1 MCRLMRGY
9 AVALVLIL
17 IAAVDAKAADLTLK
31 RVMLSSGG
39 VGYLEY
45 EAAVE
50 GDATLTL
57 DVALDQVDDVLKSLV
72 VYDDN
77 GRAGEITLPGRE
89 PLAQSFA
96 DLPFD
101 QSALASTTALLNAL
115 QGSDIRIAGDK
126 PLTGR
131 LIRAEDVSQRNPDGS
146 SETRLRIGILTDGGL
161 RQTTVRDLDTVEFAD
176 PALQGK
182 INTALSRLAAYH
194 AQGRRQLT
202 LTTHGSGKRNVR
214 VGYVVGMPLWKA
226 TYRLSLPSD
235 PNAGSA
241 KLQGWAVLENFSGQA
256 WQGVELTL
264 LSGNPVTFRQ
274 ALYES
279 YYVPRPSVP
288 VEAGGRVLPPAD
300 TGAVAGFD
308 AGGRR
313 AENAPRDE
321 LRAKARSMPAGLA
334 APSPPP
340 PPIASMAPAQIEQAE
355 ATENATQI
363 AFTLSYKVNVAA
375 GQSLVVPLIDRELP
389 TRRIDLYQP
398 ATTRAHPLAA
408 IELTN
413 AADTGLPPGVL
424 TLYQQGDRGAEYLGD
439 ARLAAF
445 PAGEKRLLSYAVDN
459 KVTVDQSTATRQ
471 SVVKATI
478 AEGVMRVTRLQRRT
492 TVYKIGSAAAPP
504 RLVIEQP
511 RLGGWDLVEPKAAE
525 RTATAYRVPTS
536 LDGKGNGSVTIVE
549 EQPLEESLRLVDL
562 NDDQLGVYVA
572 AKELDPK
579 LHQAL
584 ADLAQRRQAV
594 SRRQAELDRLNAERE
609 RLTEDETRLR
619 DNYTALKD
627 EPGMKKRTLD
637 KLNEAMTAIDANA
650 GAVAKATVALA
661 AAQSDLAGY
670 VSGLKL

>member
-1 MCRLMRGY
+1 MAGCGNRPSATSTR
-9 AVALVLIL
+9 
-17 IAAVDAKAADLTLK
+17 
-31 RVMLSSGG
+31 SSSP
-39 VGYLEY
+39 
-45 EAAVE
+45 
-50 GDATLTL
+50 TRRSRPRSTP
-57 DVALDQVDDVLKSLV
+57 
-72 VYDDN
+72 
-77 GRAGEITLPGRE
+77 RCPGSPR
-89 PLAQSFA
+89 
-96 DLPFD
+96 
-101 QSALASTTALLNAL
+101 
-115 QGSDIRIAGDK
+115 
-126 PLTGR
+126 
-131 LIRAEDVSQRNPDGS
+131 
-146 SETRLRIGILTDGGL
+146 
-161 RQTTVRDLDTVEFAD
+161 
-176 PALQGK
+176 
-182 INTALSRLAAYH
+182 YH

-226 TYRLSLPSD
+226 SYRLSLPSD

-241 KLQGWAVLENFSGQA
+241 KLQGWAVLENFSGRA
-256 WQGVELTL
+256 WQDVELTL

-279 YYVPRPSVP
+279 YYVPRPTVP
-288 VEAGGRVLPPAD
+288 VESGGRVLPPAD

-321 LRAKARSMPAGLA
+321 LKAKARSMPAGLA
-334 APSPPP
+334 APSPAP

-363 AFTLSYKVNVAA
+363 AFTAPYKVSVAA
-375 GQSLVVPLIDRELP
+375 GQSLVLPLLDRELP
-389 TRRIDLYQP
+389 TRRVDLYQP

-424 TLYQQGDRGAEYLGD
+424 TLYQQNADRGALYLGD
-439 ARLAAF
+439 ARLAAL
-445 PAGEKRLLSYAVDN
+445 PAGDKRLLSYAVDG

-471 SVVKATI
+471 SIVKATI
-478 AEGVMRVTRLQRRT
+478 AEGVMHVTRLQRRT
-492 TVYKIGSAAAPP
+492 TVYKVSAALAAPRLLIEQPSSAAGTWSSPTRPSAPP
-504 RLVIEQP
+504 RPIAYPP
-511 RLGGWDLVEPKAAE
+511 RS
-525 RTATAYRVPTS
+525 TARATVRSPS
-536 LDGKGNGSVTIVE
+536 WRKCRN
-549 EQPLEESLRLVDL
+549 EESLRLVDL
-562 NDDQLGVYVA
+562 DDDQLGVYVA

-584 ADLAQRRQAV
+584 ADLAQRRQTV

-650 GAVAKATVALA
+650 GALAKATAALA

-670 VSGLKL
+670 VSGLRL